1 MPTWYG
7 NVCRTG
13 RAARRS
19 QPSTADESE
28 REMGR
33 RRDERGR
40 EPMAADASALPHLS
54 TSLSRGRRL

>member
-7 NVCRTG
+7 NVCRT
-13 RAARRS
+13 
-19 QPSTADESE
+19 
-28 REMGR
+28 GR